1 MSTTNISQDDIRR
14 YFDGI
19 GAALSKT
26 NEKALAGIAD
36 ALLEAHLRGAT
47 VFTAGSEGGAA
58 MFSVCSRRTAMPH
71 RLSVPRNMPTAMA

>member
-19 GAALSKT
+19 GAALSET

-58 MFSVCSRRTAMPH
+58 AI
-71 RLSVPRNMPTAMA
+71 